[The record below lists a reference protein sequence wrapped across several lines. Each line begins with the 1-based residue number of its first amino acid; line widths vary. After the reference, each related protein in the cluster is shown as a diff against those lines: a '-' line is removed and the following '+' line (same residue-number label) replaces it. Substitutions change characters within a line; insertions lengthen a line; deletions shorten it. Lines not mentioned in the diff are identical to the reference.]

1 MLGKLG
7 LLIVKLLDSK
17 IYWFRKGKKALK
29 GHGMRWDTIV
39 GIITLLTVLCF
50 GIILYTDISRGGSA
64 VLKPGK
70 QDNTM
75 GLSLHDIGEMG
86 SLGENNGAAGENNTT
101 GSGVQNAQE
110 SSAAAVQT
118 LKVNKSPVVVI
129 DAAHG
134 GDDDGTVYGGNKEKD
149 QTLAVANA
157 VKTYL
162 EKSGAKVVMTR
173 SADKTVANKART
185 DICNSANAVVVLSIQ
200 RNSSS
205 SDTSASGAEA
215 WVHTKKPAEAV
226 KFASSV
232 LDELNGQTGIKNR
245 GVKTGTGSN
254 SKDNYYIN
262 AHCSSTSCVLQL
274 GFMTNSADD
283 KYVTSELDKTAKA
296 IADGT
301 VKYLKTRGY

>member
-1 MLGKLG
+1 MKKY
-7 LLIVKLLDSK
+7 IV
-17 IYWFRKGKKALK
+17 
-29 GHGMRWDTIV
+29 RWDTIV
-39 GIITLLTVLCF
+39 GIITLLTILCF
-50 GIILYTDISRGGSA
+50 AVILYIDISRGGTSQ
-64 VLKPGK
+64 LKPGN
-70 QDNTM
+70 QGDTM
-75 GLSLHDIGEMG
+75 GLSLHDIDNLDSIGG
-86 SLGENNGAAGENNTT
+86 NNAAGEKGEG
-101 GSGVQNAQE
+101 GSQQNQQE
-110 SSAAAVQT
+110 NSGTEGQT
-118 LKVNKSPVVVI
+118 LKLDKSPVVVI

-134 GDDDGTVYGGNKEKD
+134 GDDDGTVYGGIKEKD

-173 SADKTVANKART
+173 TSDTTVGNKART
-185 DICNSANAVVVLSIQ
+185 DICNSSSAAVVLSIQ

-205 SDTSASGAEA
+205 ADSSASGAEA

-226 KFASSV
+226 KFAASV
-232 LDELNGQTGIKNR
+232 LEELNSQTGIKNR

-254 SKDNYYIN
+254 SSDNYYIN

-274 GFMTNSADD
+274 GFMTNQADD

-301 VKYLKTRGY
+301 VKYLKTKGY

>member
-1 MLGKLG
+1 MIPEGEN
-7 LLIVKLLDSK
+7 V
-17 IYWFRKGKKALK
+17 LK

-39 GIITLLTVLCF
+39 GIITLLTILCF
-50 GIILYTDISRGGSA
+50 GVTLYADISKGGSS
-64 VLKPGK
+64 VLNPGK
-70 QDNTM
+70 QGNTM
-75 GLSLHDIGEMG
+75 GLSLHDIDKMG
-86 SLGENNGAAGENNTT
+86 SLSGNG
-101 GSGVQNAQE
+101 GSGSQNSTEAGGNTQNAHGNG
-110 SSAAAVQT
+110 SAAEQT
-118 LKVNKSPVVVI
+118 LKVKNSPVVVI

-134 GDDDGTVYGGNKEKD
+134 GDDNGTVYGGNKEKD

-162 EKSGAKVVMTR
+162 EKSGAKVIMTR
-173 SADKTVANKART
+173 NSDNTLGNKART
-185 DICNSANAVVVLSIQ
+185 DICNSVNSVVVLSIQ

-232 LDELNGQTGIKNR
+232 LEELNGQTGIKNR

-262 AHCSSTSCVLQL
+262 AHCSGTSCVLQL
-274 GFMTNSADD
+274 GFMTNPADD
-283 KYVTSELDKTAKA
+283 KYVDSQLDKTAKA

-301 VKYLKTRGY
+301 VKYLNTKGY